1 MSSLNYTKKTNLD
14 KKGYFQSQTNQYSK
28 IQDFQSS
35 FLSLSL
41 PSPPSLQFQRHKKIE
56 IRKDSAEQKT
66 VNKRSIDNTKENIG
80 KHMDDATI
88 IQYSFLNTDNLI
100 DYNRQTTKSIKEISL
115 DCLKL

>member
-1 MSSLNYTKKTNLD
+1 LKLEKIQQNKKT
-14 KKGYFQSQTNQYSK
+14 
-28 IQDFQSS
+28 
-35 FLSLSL
+35 
-41 PSPPSLQFQRHKKIE
+41 
-56 IRKDSAEQKT
+56 A
-66 VNKRSIDNTKENIG
+66 NKRSIDNTKENIG